1 MELKHFQ
8 LQQSSTALTLLSM
21 AVCVTYIVALFLGD
35 YLKDR
40 LVFVNIVS
48 SICLAVIYII
58 LTLVDITYGM
68 TLAISIGNAS
78 TRCSG
83 GKLSN

>member
-1 MELKHFQ
+1 MKLKHFQ